1 MQQTTAVPPDE
12 AAQLLDSV
20 RTARDATRGR
30 LRSYWFALVV
40 FGVLTT
46 LSAPFFAIWNGGGVA
61 LFWLVAAPAGTF
73 AVMRY
78 QRGRA
83 SATGAWRAGRPYNIT
98 AGALIA
104 ACFGLGIIGG
114 VTDHMDIANFGPPLA
129 ISAAYLVFAWLERS
143 LALAL
148 LALSVAGLTIGLA
161 VADVDHA
168 AQILA
173 LSYGASFAI
182 VGLAVRP
189 RNPRA

>member
-1 MQQTTAVPPDE
+1 MRQTAAIPPDE
-12 AAQLLDSV
+12 AAQLLESV
-20 RTARDATRGR
+20 RTARHATRGR

-40 FGVLTT
+40 FGVLTI
-46 LSAPFFAIWNGGGVA
+46 LSAPFFSLWDGGGVA
-61 LFWLVAAPAGTF
+61 LFWLVAAPAGTL
-73 AVMRY
+73 AVVRY

-83 SATGAWRAGRPYNIT
+83 FATGAMRDARPYNIT

-114 VTDHMDIANFGPPLA
+114 VTDQADVASFGPPLA

-148 LALSVAGLTIGLA
+148 LAMSVAGLTIGLA

-168 AQILA
+168 ARILA

-182 VGLAVRP
+182 VGLLVRP
-189 RNPRA
+189 RSPRA